1 MAKMQPEAGA
11 KSEAD
16 PDLLRAVSRSGHEIW
31 LAGVG
36 ALYTARRE
44 GSKLFDLLVD
54 EGRACASALTA
65 GGLQQVRSRLSSEV
79 GRVERLV
86 EKRLVRLL
94 VSADVPTA
102 RDVGELSR
110 RVAELDRHVSAL
122 ARRNRAGHGRKS
134 VKRKI
139 RSQARP

>member
-1 MAKMQPEAGA
+1 MAKMQSGTG
-11 KSEAD
+11 
-16 PDLLRAVSRSGHEIW
+16 LLQAVSRSGHEIW

-44 GSKLFDLLVD
+44 GSKLFELLVD
-54 EGRACASALTA
+54 EGRACADALTV
-65 GGLQQVRSRLSSEV
+65 GGVRQVRSRLSAGV
-79 GRVERLV
+79 GSIERLV
-86 EKRLVRLL
+86 EKRLARLL
-94 VSADVPTA
+94 VSADVPSA

-110 RVAELDRHVSAL
+110 RVADLDRHVSAL
-122 ARRNRAGHGRKS
+122 ARRNRAGHGRKP